1 MPPNTTP
8 KPPQPPETKSAITEI
23 ITHVDRIR
31 DGLKTVVQDLGTVG
45 NLLRTAEK
53 EKRATDR
60 EIETVRATLRK
71 IQNVTI

>member
-1 MPPNTTP
+1 MPKATTP
-8 KPPQPPETKSAITEI
+8 AATPETKAALTEL
-23 ITHVDRIR
+23 ITHVDRIK
-31 DGLKTVVQDLGTVG
+31 DSLKTVVTDLNLVG

-53 EKRATDR
+53 EKRATDK